1 MTGSELMPELK
12 KSNYIN
18 GEWVAS
24 DDFSEN
30 WNPSDLDDLVGLY
43 ARATPEQTHQ
53 AIAAAKAALPGW
65 AAATPQLR
73 AEILERVGIE
83 LLERREEL
91 GALLSREEG
100 KILSEGIGEVTRAG
114 QLFKFYAQEALR
126 VEGLAIASIRPG
138 VRVEVRHEPV
148 GVVGLITPWNFPIAI
163 PAWKVAPALAFGN
176 TVVFKPADLTPG
188 CAWALAEIL
197 ARAGVP
203 AGVFNL
209 VMGRGSVVGDIIAR
223 SPDVNAVSFTGSEAT
238 GRGIRTIV
246 AERGGKIQQ
255 EMGGKSPLIVLDDA
269 DLANAVECAIGGSVI
284 STGQRC
290 TSNTR
295 IIATPGIYDALVE
308 GMAERARNL
317 VVGNAL
323 DPSSQIGPVVD
334 QRQLDTNLR
343 YIGIADGEGAKRLC
357 GGEILELP
365 QRGFYMSPAVY
376 ANCTN
381 DMVHVREE
389 IFGPVVSVLK
399 AGDYEE
405 ALAIAND
412 SDLGLSSGI
421 CTTSLKYAEDFKSRS
436 TSGMVFVNLPTAGV
450 DYHVPFGGR
459 KASSYGPREQ
469 GRAAREFFTVSKT
482 AYTNPL

>member
-1 MTGSELMPELK
+1 MERA
-12 KSNYIN
+12 NYIA
-18 GEWVAS
+18 GEWVGS
-24 DDFSEN
+24 TDLTEN
-30 WNPSDLDDLVGLY
+30 RNPSDLDDVVGHY
-43 ARATPEQTHQ
+43 ARASEQQTLD
-53 AIAAAKAALPGW
+53 AIAAAKAAFPAW
-65 AAATPQLR
+65 AASSPQLR
-73 AEILERVGIE
+73 AEILERAGVE
-83 LLERREEL
+83 LLARREEL
-91 GALLSREEG
+91 GELLSREEG
-100 KILSEGIGEVTRAG
+100 KILSEGVGEVTRAA

-126 VEGLAIASIRPG
+126 VEGLAIASVRPG
-138 VRVEVRHEPV
+138 VRIEVRHEPV

-163 PAWKVAPALAFGN
+163 PAWKIAPALAFGN

-188 CAWALAEIL
+188 SGWALAEIL
-197 ARAGVP
+197 SRAGLP

-209 VMGRGSVVGDIIAR
+209 VMGRGSIVGDVIAR
-223 SPDVNAVSFTGSEAT
+223 SLDVNAVSFTGSEAT
-238 GRGIRTIV
+238 GRGIRAIV

-255 EMGGKSPLIVLDDA
+255 EMGGKSPLVVLDDA
-269 DLANAVECAIGGSVI
+269 DLQNAIDCAIGGSVI

-295 IIATPGIYDALVE
+295 IIATPGIYDALAE
-308 GMAERARNL
+308 GMAARARQI

-323 DPSSQIGPVVD
+323 DPQSQIGPVVD
-334 QRQLDTNLR
+334 ERQLSTNLR
-343 YIGIADGEGAKRLC
+343 YLGIADGEGARRLC
-357 GGEILELP
+357 GGEILERP
-365 QRGFYMSPAVY
+365 QRGFYLSPAVY
-376 ANCTN
+376 SDCTN

-399 AGDYEE
+399 AADFEE

-421 CTTSLKYAEDFKSRS
+421 CTRSLKYAEDFKSRS
-436 TSGMVFVNLPTAGV
+436 SSGMVFVNLPTAGV

-469 GRAAREFFTVSKT
+469 GRAAREFFTTSKT